1 MIGVF
6 IINNKLNIGFLASSF
21 ANRYGSGTAKVFESL
36 IKLLCN
42 KYSSEVDV
50 TIFCNS
56 HDQYVYLRND
66 PSFSKAK
73 IIVFPAVKG
82 KWLKSSRQYFKYSFI
97 YKSSKIDILHFSVP
111 RFYPFFWLF
120 PAKKFICTFHAGGDV
135 TAIKDKII
143 LSREIYNLTA
153 KLFFRKLDSI
163 IAVSNYGK
171 KEISQAY
178 GIPSQL
184 ISVIHPGT
192 NDIWHVMKTEQIKYT
207 KDDRKLVLII
217 GRWQKYKNIQVVSKV
232 LSMSSPSQLTN
243 YHFVFLG
250 KRISKNANIIKT
262 DLAKVDKKVYEVI
275 DYLDENDYV
284 SIISEANLVIIPSIN
299 EGFSLPIF
307 DAYSLGARLLIH
319 GPSPAA
325 EILVGKKGVHITDL
339 HTSDN
344 LLPLI
349 ELAINQ
355 QVGSLVDNQFFLK
368 SIGATWED
376 MTENYLKQ
384 YYKVCQ
390 EFEA

>member
-6 IINNKLNIGFLASSF
+6 IINKLNIGFLASSF

-36 IKLLCN
+36 VKLLCN

-50 TIFCNS
+50 TIFCNT

-73 IIVFPAVKG
+73 IIIFPAVKG
-82 KWLKSSRQYFKYSFI
+82 KWLKSSRQYFKYSYI
-97 YKSSKIDILHFSVP
+97 YKGSKIDILHFSVP
-111 RFYPFFWLF
+111 RFYPLFWLF

-135 TAIKDKII
+135 TAIRDKLI

-163 IAVSNYGK
+163 IAVSNFGK
-171 KEISQAY
+171 NEISQAY

-192 NDIWHVMKTEQIKYT
+192 DDIWNVMKAEKIKYT
-207 KDDRKLVLII
+207 KDNRKLVLII
-217 GRWQKYKNIQVVSKV
+217 GRWQRYKNVQVVSKA
-232 LSMSSPSQLTN
+232 LSMSSSSQLAN

-250 KRISKNANIIKT
+250 KRISGNANIIET
-262 DLAKVDKKVYEVI
+262 DLAKIDKKVYEII
-275 DYLDENDYV
+275 DYLDEKDYV
-284 SIISEANLVIIPSIN
+284 NIISEADLVIVPSIN

-307 DAYSLGARLLIH
+307 DSYSIGARLLIH

-325 EILVGKKGVHITDL
+325 EILVGKNGVHIADL
-339 HTSDN
+339 HASDN
-344 LLPLI
+344 LLTLI

-355 QVGSLVDNQFFLK
+355 QVGSLVENQLFLK
-368 SIGATWED
+368 SIGATWEG
-376 MTENYLKQ
+376 MAKNYLIQ
-384 YYKVCQ
+384 YYKICQ
-390 EFEA
+390 EFVD